1 MSASS
6 HVDPPQH
13 HHLHGFS
20 TNTQLMMNLF
30 SKGELELLGGG
41 EGLRDDIGGP
51 GISWSAN
58 RLPEDMYPASGLGLA
73 AAYHDIKTRLASL
86 ERENSSIKRKL
97 KHYEVKF
104 PMISEFGEER
114 IVFYSCEPIIKDTSV
129 IQSQTTNLQ
138 QRINSLTQELQKSKE
153 REERLEEVIQAYE
166 KIHLEKSN
174 LQRDLD
180 KMTTLAEQHVER
192 ICSLESALR
201 QRETSLQKLSAQLH
215 SKDAHQSELHA
226 SLDVPRE
233 GRGPTLQSS
242 RSLDALSDLKLQRLE
257 AELEGA
263 RHQAEGACQREKE
276 LRAEL
281 QRLQQEVAQ
290 LQEAQRQSQEMAP
303 HCEHCDVE
311 WIKKA
316 GDEQVNLALA
326 YTELTE
332 ELGRVRSLAAKQSDL
347 LRYLSQEPGRSL
359 DKVIG
364 ARTSG
369 NRLHFAI
376 SRPPPTS
383 QHLSPTSPQCP
394 SLSPDR
400 LLPTPSPPLS
410 LCDGPASYSQQPTSS
425 RLRAKFQGRR
435 SYSEVSDP
443 SAMQRPP
450 TCFMR
455 DPVSTLPKPRPLLG
469 ETQGYSHNKSQL
481 HTMLVGLV
489 RPASAHG
496 AGGGKGV
503 GGGGE
508 RGGGSSLSS
517 SPHHRALDLGFPMP
531 AEVHHLCRLDN
542 QPEPTPLVTPPQSSD
557 DEEDVCMFL
566 SPADSPPRTLGAIGI
581 VSSPPREQ
589 PLYPLFPS
597 PRKQSHHPSFS
608 APEGPSTLACHLPPY
623 MNTEHAQSWPSINL
637 WMESEESAVRSCPLC
652 QLTFPTG
659 YPDDALIKH
668 IDSHLENSKI

>member
-1 MSASS
+1 
-6 HVDPPQH
+6 
-13 HHLHGFS
+13 
-20 TNTQLMMNLF
+20 MMDLYGR
-30 SKGELELLGGG
+30 GELGLLGGG
-41 EGLRDDIGGP
+41 ESLRDDMGGS
-51 GISWSAN
+51 GISWSSN
-58 RLPEDMYPASGLGLA
+58 RLPEDMYPSSGLALA

-114 IVFYSCEPIIKDTSV
+114 IVCCSCEPITKDASV
-129 IQSQTTNLQ
+129 IQSETTNLQ

-174 LQRDLD
+174 VQRDLD

-201 QRETSLQKLSAQLH
+201 QRETSLQKLSTQLR
-215 SKDAHQSELHA
+215 SKEARQSQLHA

-257 AELEGA
+257 AELDGA
-263 RHQAEGACQREKE
+263 RHRAEGACQREKE
-276 LRAEL
+276 LRVEL
-281 QRLQQEVAQ
+281 QRLQQEAAQ
-290 LQEAQRQSQEMAP
+290 LQEAQRQSQELAP

-332 ELGRVRSLAAKQSDL
+332 ELGRVRNLAAKQSDL
-347 LRYLSQEPGRSL
+347 LRHVSQEP
-359 DKVIG
+359 V
-364 ARTSG
+364 
-369 NRLHFAI
+369 
-376 SRPPPTS
+376 SRPPSTP
-383 QHLSPTSPQCP
+383 QRLSPTSPQRP
-394 SLSPDR
+394 SLSPER

-410 LCDGPASYSQQPTSS
+410 LCDSPASYSQQPTSS

-443 SAMQRPP
+443 SAIHRPP
-450 TCFMR
+450 ARLRR

-469 ETQGYSHNKSQL
+469 EKQGYGQNKPQL
-481 HTMLVGLV
+481 RTALLGLV

-496 AGGGKGV
+496 GGERGG

-517 SPHHRALDLGFPMP
+517 SPHHCALDLGFPMA
-531 AEVHHLCRLDN
+531 AEVHHFCRLDDP
-542 QPEPTPLVTPPQSSD
+542 PEPTPLVTPPQSSD
-557 DEEDVCMFL
+557 DEEDVCAYL
-566 SPADSPPRTLGAIGI
+566 SPAASPPRTLGAIGI
-581 VSSPPREQ
+581 VSSSPREQ
-589 PLYPLFPS
+589 PLHPSFPS
-597 PRKQSHHPSFS
+597 PRKQPHHPSFS
-608 APEGPSTLACHLPPY
+608 APEGPATLSCHLPPY

>member
-1 MSASS
+1 M
-6 HVDPPQH
+6 D
-13 HHLHGFS
+13 
-20 TNTQLMMNLF
+20 LF
-30 SKGELELLGGG
+30 GRGELGLLGGG
-41 EGLRDDIGGP
+41 EGLRDEVGVS

-58 RLPEDMYPASGLGLA
+58 RLPDDMYPASGLALA

-86 ERENSSIKRKL
+86 ERENSNIKRKL
-97 KHYEVKF
+97 KHYEFK
-104 PMISEFGEER
+104 
-114 IVFYSCEPIIKDTSV
+114 
-129 IQSQTTNLQ
+129 
-138 QRINSLTQELQKSKE
+138 LQKSKE

-174 LQRDLD
+174 VQRDLD
-180 KMTTLAEQHVER
+180 KMTTLAEQHVEQ

-201 QRETSLQKLSAQLH
+201 QRETSLQKLSAQLRN
-215 SKDAHQSELHA
+215 KDAHQPQIHP

-276 LRAEL
+276 LRSEL

-290 LQEAQRQSQEMAP
+290 LREAQRQELAP

-332 ELGRVRSLAAKQSDL
+332 ELGRVRSLTVKQGDL
-347 LRYLSQEPGRSL
+347 LRHVSQES
-359 DKVIG
+359 V
-364 ARTSG
+364 
-369 NRLHFAI
+369 
-376 SRPPPTS
+376 SRPPPAP
-383 QHLSPTSPQCP
+383 QRLSPTSPQRP

-400 LLPTPSPPLS
+400 LLPTRSPPLS
-410 LCDGPASYSQQPTSS
+410 LSDGPASYSHQLTSS

-443 SAMQRPP
+443 SAIHRPP
-450 TCFMR
+450 VRLMN

-469 ETQGYSHNKSQL
+469 ETKSYGQTKSQL
-481 HTMLVGLV
+481 RTSVVGLV

-496 AGGGKGV
+496 AGGERG

-517 SPHHRALDLGFPMP
+517 SPHHCALDRGFPLA
-531 AEVHHLCRLDN
+531 AEVHHFCRLDN
-542 QPEPTPLVTPPQSSD
+542 HPEPTPLVTPPQSSD
-557 DEEDVCMFL
+557 DEEDVCTYL
-566 SPADSPPRTLGAIGI
+566 SPAASPPRTLGATGIG
-581 VSSPPREQ
+581 SLSPREK
-589 PLYPLFPS
+589 PLHPSFPS
-597 PRKQSHHPSFS
+597 PRKLPHHPSFS
-608 APEGPSTLACHLPPY
+608 APEGPATLSCHLPPY

>member
-1 MSASS
+1 M
-6 HVDPPQH
+6 D
-13 HHLHGFS
+13 
-20 TNTQLMMNLF
+20 LF
-30 SKGELELLGGG
+30 RRGELGLLGGG
-41 EGLRDDIGGP
+41 EGLRDDVGIS

-58 RLPEDMYPASGLGLA
+58 RLPEDMYPASGLALA

-104 PMISEFGEER
+104 PVIGEFGDER
-114 IVFYSCEPIIKDTSV
+114 IPCCSCEPIIKETSV
-129 IQSQTTNLQ
+129 IQSETTNLQ
-138 QRINSLTQELQKSKE
+138 QRVNSLTQELQKSKE

-174 LQRDLD
+174 VQRDLD

-192 ICSLESALR
+192 ICGLESALR
-201 QRETSLQKLSAQLH
+201 QRETSLQKLSAH
-215 SKDAHQSELHA
+215 VRSKDALQSQLHG

-233 GRGPTLQSS
+233 GCGPTLQSS
-242 RSLDALSDLKLQRLE
+242 RSLDALSDMKLQHLE

-263 RHQAEGACQREKE
+263 RHQVEGACQREKE
-276 LRAEL
+276 LRAEF

-290 LQEAQRQSQEMAP
+290 LQEAQRQPQELSL

-311 WIKKA
+311 WVKKA

-332 ELGRVRSLAAKQSDL
+332 ELGRVRNLAVKQSEL
-347 LRYLSQEPGRSL
+347 MRHVSQEP
-359 DKVIG
+359 
-364 ARTSG
+364 A
-369 NRLHFAI
+369 
-376 SRPPPTS
+376 SRPIPAP
-383 QHLSPTSPQCP
+383 QRLSPTSPQGP
-394 SLSPDR
+394 SLPPDR
-400 LLPTPSPPLS
+400 LLPNPSPPLS
-410 LCDGPASYSQQPTSS
+410 PRDGPTSYSHQPTCS

-435 SYSEVSDP
+435 SYSEVADP
-443 SAMQRPP
+443 SGMHRPQARL
-450 TCFMR
+450 MR

-469 ETQGYSHNKSQL
+469 GMQGYSQTKSQL
-481 HTMLVGLV
+481 RTSLVGLV

-496 AGGGKGV
+496 AGGER
-503 GGGGE
+503 GGG
-508 RGGGSSLSS
+508 GGGSSLSS
-517 SPHHRALDLGFPMP
+517 SPRHCGLDLGFPRA
-531 AEVHHLCRLDN
+531 AEVHHFCRLDHP
-542 QPEPTPLVTPPQSSD
+542 PEPTPLVTPPQSSD
-557 DEEDVCMFL
+557 DEEDVCTYL
-566 SPADSPPRTLGAIGI
+566 SPAASPPRTLGTIGI
-581 VSSPPREQ
+581 GSLSPREQ
-589 PLYPLFPS
+589 PPHPSFPS
-597 PRKQSHHPSFS
+597 PRKQLNHPSFS
-608 APEGPSTLACHLPPY
+608 SPEGPATLSCHLPPY

>member
-1 MSASS
+1 M
-6 HVDPPQH
+6 D
-13 HHLHGFS
+13 
-20 TNTQLMMNLF
+20 LF
-30 SKGELELLGGG
+30 GRGELGLLGGG
-41 EGLRDDIGGP
+41 EGLRDDVGVS

-58 RLPEDMYPASGLGLA
+58 RLPDDMYPASGLALA

-97 KHYEVKF
+97 KHYEFKF
-104 PMISEFGEER
+104 PMISKFGEER
-114 IVFYSCEPIIKDTSV
+114 TLCCSCEPIIKDTSV
-129 IQSQTTNLQ
+129 IQSETTNLQ
-138 QRINSLTQELQKSKE
+138 QRINSLTQELQKTKE

-174 LQRDLD
+174 VQRDLD
-180 KMTTLAEQHVER
+180 KMTSLAEQHVEQ

-201 QRETSLQKLSAQLH
+201 QRETSLQKLSAQLR
-215 SKDAHQSELHA
+215 SKDAHQPQMHA

-276 LRAEL
+276 LRAKL

-332 ELGRVRSLAAKQSDL
+332 ELGRVRSLAVKQGDL
-347 LRYLSQEPGRSL
+347 LRHVSQEP
-359 DKVIG
+359 V
-364 ARTSG
+364 
-369 NRLHFAI
+369 
-376 SRPPPTS
+376 SRPPLAP
-383 QHLSPTSPQCP
+383 QRLSPTSPQRP

-410 LCDGPASYSQQPTSS
+410 PNNGPASYSHQLSSS

-443 SAMQRPP
+443 SALHRPP
-450 TCFMR
+450 VRLMR

-469 ETQGYSHNKSQL
+469 ETQSYGQIKSQL
-481 HTMLVGLV
+481 RTSLVGLV

-496 AGGGKGV
+496 AGGDR
-503 GGGGE
+503 GGSGGE
-508 RGGGSSLSS
+508 RAGGSSLSS
-517 SPHHRALDLGFPMP
+517 SPHHCALDRGFPLA
-531 AEVHHLCRLDN
+531 AEVHHFCHLDDP
-542 QPEPTPLVTPPQSSD
+542 PEPTPLVTPPQSSD
-557 DEEDVCMFL
+557 DEEDVCTYL
-566 SPADSPPRTLGAIGI
+566 SPAASPPQTLGAAGIG
-581 VSSPPREQ
+581 SSSPREQ
-589 PLYPLFPS
+589 PLHPSFPS
-597 PRKQSHHPSFS
+597 PRKQPHHPSFS
-608 APEGPSTLACHLPPY
+608 APEGPATLSCHLPPY

>member
-1 MSASS
+1 M
-6 HVDPPQH
+6 D
-13 HHLHGFS
+13 
-20 TNTQLMMNLF
+20 LF
-30 SKGELELLGGG
+30 RRGELGLLGGG
-41 EGLRDDIGGP
+41 EGLRDDVGVS
-51 GISWSAN
+51 GISWSAS
-58 RLPEDMYPASGLGLA
+58 RLPEDVYPASGLALA
-73 AAYHDIKTRLASL
+73 AAYHDIKTRLACL

-114 IVFYSCEPIIKDTSV
+114 ILCCSCEPSIKDASV
-129 IQSQTTNLQ
+129 IQSETTNLQ
-138 QRINSLTQELQKSKE
+138 QRVNSLTQELQKSKE

-174 LQRDLD
+174 VQRDLD
-180 KMTTLAEQHVER
+180 KMTTLAEQHMER

-201 QRETSLQKLSAQLH
+201 QRENSLQKLSAQLR
-215 SKDAHQSELHA
+215 SKDLQQTQVHV
-226 SLDVPRE
+226 SLDVPR

-290 LQEAQRQSQEMAP
+290 LQEVQRQSQDLPA

-332 ELGRVRSLAAKQSDL
+332 ELGRIRELAVKQSGL
-347 LRYLSQEPGRSL
+347 LRHVSPEP
-359 DKVIG
+359 VP
-364 ARTSG
+364 
-369 NRLHFAI
+369 
-376 SRPPPTS
+376 RPPPAP
-383 QHLSPTSPQCP
+383 QRLSPTASQCA

-400 LLPTPSPPLS
+400 LLPTTSPPLTPLS
-410 LCDGPASYSQQPTSS
+410 DGPASYSNQPTSS

-443 SAMQRPP
+443 SAIHRAPARI
-450 TCFMR
+450 MR

-469 ETQGYSHNKSQL
+469 EMHDYGQSKVRLRTSV
-481 HTMLVGLV
+481 VGLV

-496 AGGGKGV
+496 AGGGGGL
-503 GGGGE
+503 GGGGGNE
-508 RGGGSSLSS
+508 RGGVSSLSS
-517 SPHHRALDLGFPMP
+517 SPHHCALNMGFPLSA
-531 AEVHHLCRLDN
+531 AEVKVHHFCHLDEP
-542 QPEPTPLVTPPQSSD
+542 PEPTPLVTPPQSSD
-557 DEEDVCMFL
+557 DEEADVCPYL
-566 SPADSPPRTLGAIGI
+566 SPAASPPQTLGIGA
-581 VSSPPREQ
+581 
-589 PLYPLFPS
+589 LS
-597 PRKQSHHPSFS
+597 PRKQPRHPPFS
-608 APEGPSTLACHLPPY
+608 APEGPATLSCHLPPY

-652 QLTFPTG
+652 QLAFPTG